1 MTPAPTK
8 PFKSILGPLHIYL
21 IKPATPISPSIFK
34 ITTVRPFTIDKY
46 RCSPNRP
53 LQVCPAIPPPHH
65 PTFLPTHTNMTNTAS
80 LLPSFHTE
88 ASQAP
93 SSSSVTILTTQ
104 SASAYHPVLAQPS
117 ILSKDGSTPDLTEM
131 LTVTS
136 RIYMGVR

>member
-8 PFKSILGPLHIYL
+8 PFKSILGPLHMYL

-46 RCSPNRP
+46 QFSPNRP
-53 LQVCPAIPPPHH
+53 PQVCPAIPPPRH

-80 LLPSFHTE
+80 LLPFFRTKVF
-88 ASQAP
+88 QAPP
-93 SSSSVTILTTQ
+93 SSSATILTTQ
-104 SASAYHPVLAQPS
+104 SATAYHPVLAQPS
-117 ILSKDGSTPDLTEM
+117 ILSKDGSIPDLTEM
-131 LTVTS
+131 RIVTR